1 MTDIPEISTFVHIED
16 GTSFATC
23 GEARF
28 TSMTELLDAYPAL
41 TDPGNEAALA
51 RLVIHFAKGRAFRVV
66 SEPEAFEAAYR
77 AVLAEEDPTKPW
89 RQDHPRRVDFGVP
102 DFTSIAAPSRQ
113 GDRLVF
119 TLEDSFT
126 GLPYAA
132 WTELSALDRVK
143 VTPLPLGSVPGGPDA
158 QADQLSTAQMI
169 DADPVPTEPEAG
181 GADGHEDALESET
194 PELSGVPRRRE
205 PRD

>member
-16 GTSFATC
+16 GTSFASC
-23 GEARF
+23 GEDRF
-28 TSMTELLDAYPAL
+28 TSMTELLEAYPAL

-51 RLVIHFAKGRAFRVV
+51 RLVTHFSKGRAFRVV
-66 SEPEAFEAAYR
+66 SEPEVFEAAYR
-77 AVLAEEDPTKPW
+77 AALAEEDSTKPW

-102 DFTSIAAPSRQ
+102 DFASIAAPSRQ

-132 WTELSALDRVK
+132 STKLSALDQLDM
-143 VTPLPLGSVPGGPDA
+143 TPLSLSPVSVGPEA
-158 QADQLSTAQMI
+158 QADQLSTTGMI
-169 DADPVPTEPEAG
+169 ETGPGPATPEADGAAGDEDLADPKV
-181 GADGHEDALESET
+181 
-194 PELSGVPRRRE
+194 PELPEIPRRRK
-205 PRD
+205 PQN